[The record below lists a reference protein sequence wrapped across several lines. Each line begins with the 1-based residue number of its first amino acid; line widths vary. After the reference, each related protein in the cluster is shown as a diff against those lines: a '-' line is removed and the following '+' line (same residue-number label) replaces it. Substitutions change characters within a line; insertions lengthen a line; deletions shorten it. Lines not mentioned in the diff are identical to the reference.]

1 MSMACGN
8 IDGFLILCLHGSKP
22 FKLIKVRKK
31 NRTTKKVSESPIN
44 CITYTNSGVTI
55 QNLGLPRYER
65 FAFYDCHID
74 VLCSRSG
81 KHSKMT

>member
-1 MSMACGN
+1 MVSLFFACMDQSLLNWLKSG
-8 IDGFLILCLHGSKP
+8 
-22 FKLIKVRKK
+22 KK
-31 NRTTKKVSESPIN
+31 NEKPKKVSESPIN

>member
-1 MSMACGN
+1 MSMACGK
-8 IDGFLILCLHGSKP
+8 IDDFLILCLHGSKP
-22 FKLIKVRKK
+22 FKLIKVRKIREK
-31 NRTTKKVSESPIN
+31 PKKVSQSTIN

-74 VLCSRSG
+74 VLCSRFG